1 MAYKDDGKFSAED
14 FVSYESIDDL
24 FNTANEKHLET
35 INDNDSNGYTPLC
48 AAVLMNADPLML
60 LYLTKVVF
68 VDGTYEDSVSYLFV
82 EDNYNYLPE
91 RLRCT
96 KNADVSRRCK
106 KGKTPLQVAIMTGNI
121 LAIKILLCTHS
132 IRIDIQEK
140 VNKYKTT
147 YYTKVLKYSNG
158 LPVFIEDD
166 KGNEVIE
173 CYGVNIKRAS
183 TEGDVTISPKDIL
196 NASSSTKAD
205 ILSAISDYYKGIWYY
220 SVKSFEGHE
229 NECRVFDDYGN
240 TPIIM
245 ATRAQCYDSI
255 DLILSIIT
263 SLDNVNIFDVISYT
277 NSNNESAIS
286 IALDNNDQGAID
298 IFIKYSSTLNL
309 LEYSFSNNKFDL
321 INSLLLS
328 KMYDAE
334 YNESNILNWHDGD
347 ELILTYSVNDTCLLQ
362 YLNNNYNSLLQ
373 PDNPIYYFFNDIV
386 NKISQ
391 LDATAKLQWISV
403 LDNYSCYSFI
413 SHILSDDDVLSC
425 IFSKQNYTD
434 ILTEFLLSNES
445 IHSSSIYCWFGNSNE
460 SLLIKEY

>member
-14 FVSYESIDDL
+14 FESYESIDDL
-24 FNTANEKHLET
+24 FNTANERYLKD

-48 AAVLMNADPLML
+48 AAILMNADPLML

-68 VDGTYEDSVSYLFV
+68 VNGTYDDSVSYLFD

-91 RLRCT
+91 ELRST

-121 LAIKILLCTHS
+121 LAIKTLLCTHS

-147 YYTKVLKYSNG
+147 YYTKVLKYSND

-166 KGNEVIE
+166 NGNEVIE

-183 TEGDVTISPKDIL
+183 TEEDITISPKDIL

-205 ILSAISDYYKGIWYY
+205 ILSAISDCYKGIWYY
-220 SVKSFEGHE
+220 NVESFEDHE
-229 NECRVFDDYGN
+229 SECKVFDDYGN

-255 DLILSIIT
+255 ELILNIIT
-263 SLDNVNIFDVISYT
+263 SSDNVNVFDVVSYT
-277 NSNNESAIS
+277 NKDDESAIS

-298 IFIKYSSTLNL
+298 IFIKYSSTLEL
-309 LEYSFSNNKFDL
+309 LEYSFLNSKFDL
-321 INSLLLS
+321 INLLLLS

-334 YNESNILNWHDGD
+334 YNEFNILNWYDGNN
-347 ELILTYSVNDTCLLQ
+347 LILTYSVNNICLLQ

-386 NKISQ
+386 NKILQ
-391 LDATAKLQWISV
+391 LDATNKQQWVSV
-403 LDNYSCYSFI
+403 LDNYGCYSFI
-413 SHILSDDDVLSC
+413 SHILSDDDMLSY
-425 IFSKQNYTD
+425 IFSKQDYAD
-434 ILTEFLLSNES
+434 ILTEFLLSNET
-445 IHSSSIYCWFGNSNE
+445 IRSSSIYCWFSNSNE